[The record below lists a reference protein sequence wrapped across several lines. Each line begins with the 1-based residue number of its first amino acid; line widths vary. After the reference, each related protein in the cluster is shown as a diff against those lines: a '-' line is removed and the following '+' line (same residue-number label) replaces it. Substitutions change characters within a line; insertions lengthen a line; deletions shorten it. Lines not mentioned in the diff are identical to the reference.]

1 MAEVEKG
8 AVSVQMENL
17 FPLIKKW
24 LYSEKDIFARELVT
38 NGLDAIN
45 KLKHLRL
52 CGEYKTD
59 EEENYEIRIT
69 TDKDKKTITFS
80 DNGLGM
86 TAEEIKKYISEVAF
100 SGANDFLNQYKT
112 DEKDTGII
120 GHFGLGFY
128 SSFIISDSVE
138 IDSLSY
144 KEGSVASHWSCNGSP
159 DYEISDGTRKTVG
172 TDVILHVS
180 SEEEDY
186 LEDIRL
192 STVLEKYCSFMPVPI
207 YLNGKKINEHKA
219 LWNERPADIKEDEYK
234 DFYRYL
240 YPFEDDPIFWIHINI
255 EFPIRAKGILYFPKL
270 THELDTS
277 KGRIKF
283 YYNSVYVSDNLKDL
297 LPPFLMN
304 LRGAIDCPDMPLN
317 VSRSY
322 LQQDPIM
329 KKLTSHITRK
339 VSDELLSVFKN
350 DRKKYE
356 EYWKDINPFI
366 KVGMMDEEKFF
377 EAMKPALI
385 FKKSSGEYVVF
396 DEFVKDKKDKV
407 YYATDEK
414 SQAFYIDLLTKQSV
428 EVLMSDSWLDTH
440 FIPFLESKYKDIKF
454 VRVDS
459 EITEG
464 SINTEESSAIVNP
477 ETNKTSAEETCDMFK
492 NVLNVPGLE
501 VKAEFLKNVDVPAV
515 VTLDESGRRMNEMMT
530 FFGRGKF
537 GDDMPTAHTLTVNLA
552 NNIVKNIKKAM
563 DNSLSNKD
571 SVNLAIWQVYDLALT
586 SQKNLSALRAETYAK
601 NTSKMLELFTEK
613 L

>member
-1 MAEVEKG
+1 
-8 AVSVQMENL
+8 
-17 FPLIKKW
+17 
-24 LYSEKDIFARELVT
+24 
-38 NGLDAIN
+38 
-45 KLKHLRL
+45 
-52 CGEYKTD
+52 
-59 EEENYEIRIT
+59 
-69 TDKDKKTITFS
+69 
-80 DNGLGM
+80 
-86 TAEEIKKYISEVAF
+86 
-100 SGANDFLNQYKT
+100 
-112 DEKDTGII
+112 
-120 GHFGLGFY
+120 
-128 SSFIISDSVE
+128 
-138 IDSLSY
+138 
-144 KEGSVASHWSCNGSP
+144 
-159 DYEISDGTRKTVG
+159 
-172 TDVILHVS
+172 
-180 SEEEDY
+180 
-186 LEDIRL
+186 
-192 STVLEKYCSFMPVPI
+192 
-207 YLNGKKINEHKA
+207 
-219 LWNERPADIKEDEYK
+219 
-234 DFYRYL
+234 
-240 YPFEDDPIFWIHINI
+240 
-255 EFPIRAKGILYFPKL
+255 
-270 THELDTS
+270 
-277 KGRIKF
+277 
-283 YYNSVYVSDNLKDL
+283 
-297 LPPFLMN
+297 MN

-477 ETNKTSAEETCDMFK
+477 ETNKTSAEETCDLFK
-492 NVLNVPGLE
+492 NTLNIPGLE

-586 SQKNLSALRAETYAK
+586 SQKNLAALRAETYAK